1 MNTFQ
6 HDIPKYSQ
14 LKFFCL
20 VPSTA
25 IDQIINPAKSNTMSF
40 ATSPGVKPPIVMW
53 KDITPSSPRL
63 RPATP
68 SSPRVLVVGG
78 GVTGLITS
86 WALLDKGYHVTIV
99 AQEWASYGQ
108 KQRLTSQIAGALWEF
123 PPAVCGQHTD
133 TISLANSKR
142 WCMIAYHNWDQMAAL
157 PGLSSASGV
166 RMKPAG
172 FFFPNPIEEDLAQL
186 SKMEE
191 IMATSVRG
199 FVRSSRL
206 IEKRNIAPTY
216 GAVDAYEHLAP
227 IIDTDQCMGWLME
240 LVRAKGA
247 AFVTETIHGDLLDQE
262 ERLRRRFH
270 ADVIVNA
277 TGLAGAELAGD
288 ASCYP
293 IRGGLIRVINDGS
306 DFPKVESALTISA
319 DAAHSAHEIVFLV
332 PRNDNILLIG
342 GIAES
347 HEWNLDLNLDSPI
360 IKRMRARC
368 EAFLPALKNARLDPE
383 YPLAQGLRPF
393 RSNNVRVEREL
404 RRLGR
409 KPSRIVHSYGQGGAG
424 WSLSFGCA
432 SDVLALVEE
441 ALLDLQPTP
450 MSVVDDKEASCPYA
464 SHGLSANL

>member
-1 MNTFQ
+1 MAPTT
-6 HDIPKYSQ
+6 HG
-14 LKFFCL
+14 
-20 VPSTA
+20 VPS
-25 IDQIINPAKSNTMSF
+25 PL
-40 ATSPGVKPPIVMW
+40 VMW
-53 KDITPSSPRL
+53 KDITPSASRL
-63 RPATP
+63 RPATS
-68 SSPRVLVVGG
+68 SSPHILVVGG

-99 AQEWASYGQ
+99 SKEWASWGP

-133 TISLANSKR
+133 AISLANSKR
-142 WCMIAYHNWDQMAAL
+142 WCMVAYHNWDQIAAL
-157 PGLSSASGV
+157 PNLSSASGV

-172 FFFPNPIEEDLAQL
+172 FFFPEPVENDPAQL

-191 IMATSVRG
+191 IMASGVRG
-199 FVRSSRL
+199 FVRTPSL
-206 IEKRNIAPTY
+206 IEKNGIDPAY

-227 IIDTDQCMGWLME
+227 IIDTDQSMGWLMD
-240 LVRAKGA
+240 LVRSKGA
-247 AFVTETIHGDLLDQE
+247 TLVTEEIDQDLFEQE
-262 ERLRRRFH
+262 EPLRRRFR

-277 TGLAGAELAGD
+277 TGLAGATLAGD
-288 ASCYP
+288 TSCYP
-293 IRGGLIRVINDGS
+293 IRGGLIRVINDGI

-347 HEWNLDLNLDSPI
+347 HEWNLDLTLESPI

-368 EAFLPALKNARLDPE
+368 EAFLPGLKNARMDPE

-393 RSNNVRVEREL
+393 RAKNVRVEREL
-404 RRLGR
+404 RRQGR

-432 SDVLALVEE
+432 SDVLALIED
-441 ALLDLQPTP
+441 ALLDLQPMP
-450 MSVVDDKEASCPYA
+450 MSMVVDEDEGATCPMV
-464 SHGLSANL
+464 HPMSANL

>member
-1 MNTFQ
+1 MAFTA
-6 HDIPKYSQ
+6 SQ
-14 LKFFCL
+14 G
-20 VPSTA
+20 VP
-25 IDQIINPAKSNTMSF
+25 
-40 ATSPGVKPPIVMW
+40 PPLVMW
-53 KDITPSSPRL
+53 KDIAPSAPRL
-63 RPATP
+63 RPSTS
-68 SSPRVLVVGG
+68 SSPHILVVGG

-99 AQEWASYGQ
+99 SKEWASWGR

-133 TISLANSKR
+133 AISLANSKR
-142 WCMIAYHNWDQMAAL
+142 WCMIAYHNWDQIAAL
-157 PGLSSASGV
+157 PGVSSASGV

-172 FFFPNPIEEDLAQL
+172 FFFPEPIENDPAQL

-191 IMATSVRG
+191 IMASGVRG
-199 FVRSSRL
+199 FARSRGL
-206 IEKRNIAPTY
+206 VEKRDIDPNY

-227 IIDTDQCMGWLME
+227 IIDTDQSMGWLMQ
-240 LVRAKGA
+240 LVKSKGA
-247 AFVTETIHGDLLDQE
+247 TLVTEEIDGDLFAQE
-262 ERLRRRFH
+262 EQLRRRFH

-288 ASCYP
+288 TSCYP

-347 HEWNLDLNLDSPI
+347 HEWSLDLTLESPI

-368 EAFLPALKNARLDPE
+368 EAFLPALKKARMDPE

-393 RSNNVRVEREL
+393 RAKNVRVEREL
-404 RRLGR
+404 RRQGR

-432 SDVLALVEE
+432 SDVLALVED
-441 ALLDLQPTP
+441 ALLDLQPMP
-450 MSVVDDKEASCPYA
+450 MSVIADDDVACPLA
-464 SHGLSANL
+464 PRPMTANL

>member
-1 MNTFQ
+1 MAF
-6 HDIPKYSQ
+6 IASQ
-14 LKFFCL
+14 G
-20 VPSTA
+20 VP
-25 IDQIINPAKSNTMSF
+25 
-40 ATSPGVKPPIVMW
+40 PPLVMW
-53 KDITPSSPRL
+53 KDITPSAPRL
-63 RPATP
+63 RPSTS
-68 SSPRVLVVGG
+68 SSPHILVVGG

-99 AQEWASYGQ
+99 SKEWASWGRE
-108 KQRLTSQIAGALWEF
+108 QRLTSQIAGALWEF

-133 TISLANSKR
+133 SISLANSKR
-142 WCMIAYHNWDQMAAL
+142 WCMIAYHNWDQIAAL
-157 PGLSSASGV
+157 PGVSSTSGV

-172 FFFPNPIEEDLAQL
+172 FFFPEPIENDPAQL

-191 IMATSVRG
+191 IMASGVRG
-199 FVRSSRL
+199 FVRSRGL
-206 IEKRNIAPTY
+206 VEKRDIDPNY

-227 IIDTDQCMGWLME
+227 IIDTDQSMDWLMQ
-240 LVRAKGA
+240 LVKTKGA
-247 AFVTETIHGDLLDQE
+247 TLVTEEIDGDLFAQE
-262 ERLRRRFH
+262 EQLRRRFH

-277 TGLAGAELAGD
+277 TGLAGAEIAGD
-288 ASCYP
+288 TSCYP

-347 HEWNLDLNLDSPI
+347 HEWNLDLTLESPI

-368 EAFLPALKNARLDPE
+368 EAFLPALKKARMDPE

-393 RSNNVRVEREL
+393 RAKNVRVEREL
-404 RRLGR
+404 RRQSR

-432 SDVLALVEE
+432 SDVLVLVED
-441 ALLDLQPTP
+441 ALLDLQPMP
-450 MSVVDDKEASCPYA
+450 MSVIADDDVACPLA
-464 SHGLSANL
+464 PRPMAANL